1 VSEGLSDR
9 LSAHV
14 AAMAWE
20 RLPASA
26 AQAAKLVL
34 LDASGVMLGA
44 SGLAEEVRPFLRMA
58 AAAGT
63 GPCTI
68 VGTDLRAAAPMAAL
82 ANGALAHALDFED
95 AFDRA
100 PGHPNASL
108 VPVLIA
114 LAQMKAQAGAPVD
127 GRRFLTALAVG
138 GDVSCRMGLALRRPM
153 EAGGW
158 YPPPML
164 AAYGAAAGAANLL
177 GLDAKQVR
185 DALSLTLCQASIP
198 GEIKY
203 SAGTVLRAVREAF
216 PAQAAVQSALLA
228 REGVAGFE
236 QPLEGRAGFY
246 ALYAGGQ
253 FAPHDLT
260 DRLGEHFWIEELTYK
275 PWPSCRGTHPFIEL
289 ALHLRE
295 AHGVDPA
302 AVAAIEVEHDD
313 IQAMLADPPERKRAP
328 AVAIDAKFSIPF
340 TVGLA
345 LARGHVG
352 LDDFDA
358 AALADPAVLGLAAK
372 VTCREAARD
381 GWRRGSGG
389 ALRIVLTDGRSL
401 EAAIDNALGCPE
413 RPLGQ
418 AALVDKFAACAVR
431 ASRVRDE
438 DEVRRLAAAILT
450 LESCAD
456 VGALFA

>member
-1 VSEGLSDR
+1 MTVPVSDI

-14 AAMAWE
+14 ADMAWE

-26 AQAAKLVL
+26 AAAARLVL
-34 LDASGVMLGA
+34 LDAAGVMLGA

-58 AAAGT
+58 SAVGP
-63 GPCTI
+63 GPCTV
-68 VGTDLRAAAPMAAL
+68 VGTDLRASAPMAAL

-108 VPVLIA
+108 VPALIA
-114 LAQMKAQAGAPVD
+114 LAQAEHPMD

-138 GDVSCRMGLALRRPM
+138 GDLSCRMGLALRQPM
-153 EAGGW
+153 EAGNW

-164 AAYGAAAGAANLL
+164 AAYGATAGAASLL
-177 GLDAKQVR
+177 GLTARQVR
-185 DALSLTLCQASIP
+185 DALSITLCQATMP

-236 QPLEGRAGFY
+236 QPLEGRAGFF
-246 ALYAGGQ
+246 ALYAGGR
-253 FAPHDLT
+253 FEPADLT
-260 DRLGEHFWIEELTYK
+260 EALGDEFGIEHLTFK

-289 ALHLRE
+289 ALKLRRE
-295 AHGVDPA
+295 NAIDPA
-302 AVAAIEVEHDD
+302 SLAAIAVEHDD
-313 IQAMLADPPERKRAP
+313 VQAMLTEPADRKRAP
-328 AVAIDAKFSIPF
+328 SVAIDAKFSIPF
-340 TVGLA
+340 TIGLA
-345 LARGHVG
+345 LARGSLG

-358 AALADPAVLGLAAK
+358 ASLSDETVLALAAK
-372 VTCREAARD
+372 VSCHQQPRET
-381 GWRRGSGG
+381 WRRGSGG
-389 ALRIVLTDGRSL
+389 ALRIALADGRSF
-401 EAAIDNALGCPE
+401 AAEIDNALGCPE
-413 RPLGQ
+413 RPLGE
-418 AALVDKFAACAVR
+418 AALVEKFVGCALRARRATDETAAR
-431 ASRVRDE
+431 Q
-438 DEVRRLAAAILT
+438 LAEAILT
-450 LESCAD
+450 LETCED

>member
-1 VSEGLSDR
+1 MSVSDL

-14 AAMAWE
+14 ADATWE
-20 RLPASA
+20 TLPASA

-44 SGLAEEVRPFLRMA
+44 SGLAEDVRPFLRMA
-58 AAAGT
+58 AATGA
-63 GPCTI
+63 GPCTV
-68 VGTDLRAAAPMAAL
+68 VGTVMRAAAPMAAL

-108 VPVLIA
+108 VPALIA
-114 LAQMKAQAGAPVD
+114 LAQAEGPID

-138 GDVSCRMGLALRRPM
+138 GDLSCRLGLALRQPM
-153 EAGGW
+153 EAGNW

-164 AAYGAAAGAANLL
+164 AAYGATAGAASLL
-177 GLDAKQVR
+177 GLNAGQVR
-185 DALSLTLCQASIP
+185 DALSITLCQATMP

-236 QPLEGRAGFY
+236 QPLEGRAGFF
-246 ALYAGGQ
+246 ALYAGGK
-253 FAPHDLT
+253 FAPADLT
-260 DRLGEHFWIEELTYK
+260 DDLGSRFWIEALTYK
-275 PWPSCRGTHPFIEL
+275 LWPSCRGTHPFIEL
-289 ALHLRE
+289 ALDLRRE
-295 AHGVDPA
+295 HGIAPA
-302 AVAAIEVEHDD
+302 DVVAIEVDHDEV
-313 IQAMLADPPERKRAP
+313 QAMLTEPPERKRAP
-328 AVAIDAKFSIPF
+328 KVAIDAKFSIPF
-340 TVGLA
+340 TIGLA
-345 LARGHVG
+345 FSRGDVG

-358 AALADPAVLGLAAK
+358 GALADPVVLALAGK
-372 VTCREAARD
+372 VVCRQRPRAA
-381 GWRRGSGG
+381 WQRGSGG
-389 ALRIVLTDGRSL
+389 AMRIVLADGRAFEVAL
-401 EAAIDNALGCPE
+401 DNALGCPE

-418 AALVDKFAACAVR
+418 AALVDKFVTCAMRAARPRSEV
-431 ASRVRDE
+431 
-438 DEVRRLAAAILT
+438 EVRELAAAILT
-450 LESCAD
+450 LETCED